1 MERRTFIGGGA
12 AAITAV
18 ATAACDGRKSAG
30 AAQSTIGQSL
40 SSRTPAAAAANWS
53 GLARDLDGPL
63 VRPGDADWTT
73 ARQLYNTRFDAL
85 KPAAVAYVA
94 NADDV
99 RTTLAYARAHGIRV
113 AIRNGGHSYAG
124 WSSGNNRL
132 IVDVSKLN
140 RVRASGGTAV
150 IGAGAKLIDVYRS
163 LTAKGVTI
171 PGARARRSASPV
183 SPWAAVTA
191 WPPGPTD

>member
-12 AAITAV
+12 AAIASV
-18 ATAACDGRKSAG
+18 ATAACDGGGSAG

-53 GLARDLDGPL
+53 ALARDLDGPL

-73 ARQLYNTRFDAL
+73 ARQLYNTRFDSL

-94 NADDV
+94 NADDI
-99 RTTLAYARAHGIRV
+99 RTIVAYARTHGTRV

-124 WSSGNNRL
+124 WSSGNDRL
-132 IVDVSKLN
+132 IVDVSQLN

-150 IGAGAKLIDVYRS
+150 IGAGAKLIDVYRA